1 MRGRL
6 PVGKSATI
14 ASVSAILALSLVV
27 GIASAAKQGGKK
39 LKTESATEQFDAMD
53 DELSVTAAC
62 GQKGKA
68 VSGGFAAEGSVVI
81 PDLSERTARR
91 EWTAAANNFGGDPGS
106 LTSYAY
112 CRKEKVKS
120 ASDTE
125 DVGEDETETATV
137 RCQRGMKAL
146 SGGFDAEFDEDATVL
161 PHVSRMTGKR
171 EWETTAFNYGDT
183 GELTAQVNCRDGKGL
198 KKVGVTETT
207 SDLTTEL
214 VAKCE
219 RGYRVIS
226 GGFASET
233 IIGKGGPF
241 FQESRKQ
248 GKRKWVVS
256 VLSIGGRQ
264 ITAYAYCEK
273 KKK

>member
-6 PVGKSATI
+6 PVGKGATI
-14 ASVSAILALSLVV
+14 ASVSAILVLSLVV

-53 DELSVTAAC
+53 EELSVTATC

-81 PDLSERTARR
+81 PDLSQRTARR

-120 ASDTE
+120 ATDTE
-125 DVGEDETETATV
+125 DIAEDETETATA
-137 RCQRGMKAL
+137 RCPRGMKAL
-146 SGGFDAEFDEDATVL
+146 SGGFVAEFDDDSTVL
-161 PHVSRMTGKR
+161 PHVSRMSGKR
-171 EWETTAFNYGDT
+171 EWETTAHNYANTDD
-183 GELTAQVNCRDGKGL
+183 LTAQVNCRDGKGL
-198 KKVGVTETT
+198 KKVAVTETT
-207 SDLTTEL
+207 SSVETEL

-219 RGYRVIS
+219 RGRRVIS
-226 GGFASET
+226 GGFASDA
-233 IIGKGGPF
+233 IISKGGPF

-256 VLSIGGRQ
+256 VFNIGSEQ

-273 KKK
+273 K